1 MTDAE
6 TVQPKGIAMCKRTT
20 VLAFILLV
28 LSGAV
33 LLLDAC
39 RTVEKSAAP

>member
-1 MTDAE
+1 
-6 TVQPKGIAMCKRTT
+6 MCKRTT

-33 LLLDAC
+33 LLLGAC
-39 RTVEKSAAP
+39 HTIA

>member
-1 MTDAE
+1 
-6 TVQPKGIAMCKRTT
+6 MCKRTT

-39 RTVEKSAAP
+39 HATEKSLDKHAP